1 MEIAVIGGGLAGLS
15 FAASIL
21 KESDVQRRVVVF
33 ERCPEL
39 DAGPLQHLQIK
50 KPGEEALK
58 RLGFLSDEH
67 ESHLPELERIE
78 LLRWLA
84 NQLPAGVLRFGKA
97 CTGLRSGEDQ
107 GIFCV
112 VDGTD
117 GTLELGPFD
126 LLVAADGLRSSVR
139 QSCAGLADLS
149 RIFLLGDARR
159 GFRRER
165 DLGFSRIYEG
175 GNQALLEG
183 LRFADLLRCHGMEG
197 LAVHGAA
204 YSLTSNL
211 SIGERINRCSK
222 RCRSP
227 ALDPVKRVKKMKG
240 GGLPTRL
247 G

>member
-21 KESDVQRRVVVF
+21 KESVDVPRPRLVVF

-50 KPGEEALK
+50 KPGAEALK
-58 RLGFLSDEH
+58 RLGFLTGH
-67 ESHLPELERIE
+67 GLPELERIE

-84 NQLPAGVLRFGKA
+84 NRLPAGVLRLGKA
-97 CTGLRSGEDQ
+97 CTGLRSSEQ
-107 GIFCV
+107 RIFCV

-117 GTLELGPFD
+117 GTREELGPFD
-126 LLVAADGLRSSVR
+126 VLVAADGLRSAVR
-139 QSCAGLADLS
+139 QSCANVADLS
-149 RIFLLGDARR
+149 RIFVLGDARR

-183 LRFADLLRCHGMEG
+183 VRFADQILRCHGVEELSNG
-197 LAVHGAA
+197 PAA
-204 YSLTSNL
+204 YSLASNL
-211 SIGERINRCSK
+211 SIGERIGRCSK

-227 ALDPVKRVKKMKG
+227 ALDPVKRVK
-240 GGLPTRL
+240 R
-247 G
+247 

>member
-21 KESDVQRRVVVF
+21 KESVDVQRPRVVVF

-39 DAGPLQHLQIK
+39 DPGPLQNLQIK

-58 RLGFLSDEH
+58 RLGFLTHGDR
-67 ESHLPELERIE
+67 LPELKRIE

-84 NQLPAGVLRFGKA
+84 NRLPAGVLRFGKA

-107 GIFCV
+107 RIFCV
-112 VDGTD
+112 VD

-126 LLVAADGLRSSVR
+126 LLVAADGLRSAVR
-139 QSCAGLADLS
+139 QSCAGVADLS

-165 DLGFSRIYEG
+165 DLGFSRISEG
-175 GNQALLEG
+175 GNRALLEG
-183 LRFADLLRCHGMEG
+183 VQFADQILRCGVE
-197 LAVHGAA
+197 LPAS
-204 YSLTSNL
+204 YSLASNM
-211 SIGERINRCSK
+211 SIGERIGRCSK

-227 ALDPVKRVKKMKG
+227 ALEPVKRVRKMKR
-240 GGLPTRL
+240 GGLPTMT
-247 G
+247 GYQP